1 MNKPKK
7 KRQKSGKIKAW
18 EVSMRCV
25 FKKDNDETSI
35 DYIETCSILVH
46 TKNATQAKNCNEL
59 HQAIENWVDSL
70 IAEKSYSPKCHLSV
84 DRWNAIRA

>member
-35 DYIETCSILVH
+35 DYIETCSRHRQLKV
-46 TKNATQAKNCNEL
+46 
-59 HQAIENWVDSL
+59 
-70 IAEKSYSPKCHLSV
+70 SV
-84 DRWNAIRA
+84 